1 MPRRS
6 AATKIR
12 LRPQFTPSS
21 GPRTSWPAWRVSL
34 KVDFLAMVGRML
46 SSGKGA
52 VFTVSPVAKVHGR
65 IPKRAHKMIL
75 QWARVNRAALLMDWE
90 AARDHRALREIPPL
104 E

>member
-1 MPRRS
+1 VPTISRFYGIVIQMFYNDHAPPHFH
-6 AATKIR
+6 AVYA
-12 LRPQFTPSS
+12 
-21 GPRTSWPAWRVSL
+21 
-34 KVDFLAMVGRML
+34 
-46 SSGKGA
+46 GKGA